1 MNQSMRQMVL
11 AVAVGA
17 AIGMLPVDR
26 ALARGPMPDSGKAPP
41 AVSAIAAPVAQ
52 NSVAMPVREVV
63 LYSSGVGYFEHY
75 GTVNGDASAEL
86 PFKATQINDVLKS
99 LVLEDLDGGK
109 ISAVTYPS
117 QDPLAKT
124 LRSFQVDIT
133 ANPPLADLLNQL
145 RGVKIA
151 AHLQGNEEVSGIVL
165 EVETRIEPA
174 PAGQSPVSIPVLNVL
189 TGATIKQVELNQVN
203 DLTFAD
209 PTLQEELEKAL
220 GALAQS
226 RDQDKKPVTI
236 VFNGRGERGVRIGYV
251 VSTPIWKTSYRLLLS
266 GDEKQKPSLQGWAI
280 VENQT
285 DSDWNNV
292 QLSLVSGR
300 PISFVENLYQPLY
313 VPRPIVEP
321 ELFASLR
328 PTLDTGG
335 IDTALSDAKDG
346 AESEGMPAEAAAPGM
361 GPLGQNREALMQ
373 SEARSKFAYNMAG
386 SAASQPQL
394 GMSQDN
400 LGRLNASSS
409 IVSIASAAHLGELF
423 EYTVGNVT
431 LSRQKSA
438 MLPIITDP
446 IEIERLSIYNQS
458 VLPNNPLYGA
468 RVKNTTG
475 KHLLAGPMTVL
486 DNGSYAGDA
495 QIDNLPP
502 GQERLVSYGVDLEM
516 KVLAEPM
523 ASGDAVIQ
531 TARIDKGVL
540 VASRKFVSGMN
551 YTADNKSDKD
561 KTLIVEHPKQGG
573 WTLVN
578 TAAPIETTESV
589 YRFKIAVPAGKTVK
603 LLVSAESTQDERIEI
618 LPCDADQLAV
628 YFNQG
633 GKIPAK
639 VHDAIGKALDMKRA
653 LADTQRQIEAH
664 DQQMQQIDQ
673 EQNRIRENMRTV
685 GRGNAYYD
693 RLLKKLDDQED
704 TLETLQKEK
713 ADLQTTRDQQQKDL
727 ENYVGNLNMA

>member
-1 MNQSMRQMVL
+1 MKQSIRKVVL
-11 AVAVGA
+11 AAAVMGVVALGPRGQALGRVGS
-17 AIGMLPVDR
+17 D
-26 ALARGPMPDSGKAPP
+26 GPAQTVATTQS
-41 AVSAIAAPVAQ
+41 AVSIPIRQ
-52 NSVAMPVREVV
+52 VV
-63 LYSSGVGYFEHY
+63 LFSSGVGYFEHY
-75 GTVNGDASAEL
+75 GTVSGDGSAEL
-86 PFKATQINDVLKS
+86 PFKAAQINDVLKS

-145 RGVKIA
+145 RGAKITA
-151 AHLQGNEEVSGIVL
+151 QLQGNEQVSGIVL
-165 EVETRIEPA
+165 GVENRLEPA
-174 PAGQSPVSIPVLNVL
+174 PAGQNPVAVSVLNVL
-189 TGATIKQVELNQVN
+189 SGATIKQVELNRLN
-203 DLTFAD
+203 DLTFDD
-209 PTLQEELEKAL
+209 PKLQEELDKAL
-220 GALAQS
+220 AALAQS

-236 VFNGRGERGVRIGYV
+236 EFRGSGDRGVRIGYV
-251 VSTPIWKTSYRLLLS
+251 VSTPIWKTSYRLLL
-266 GDEKQKPSLQGWAI
+266 GEGEKEKSSLQGWAI

-328 PTLDTGG
+328 PPLDTGG
-335 IDTALSDAKDG
+335 IAG
-346 AESEGMPAEAAAPGM
+346 AESAAPEEAKDATDFNSEKPIQYQANNRQIEQLLDRRSGIAMKSYPGVM
-361 GPLGQNREALMQ
+361 GGRPTV
-373 SEARSKFAYNMAG
+373 
-386 SAASQPQL
+386 QPQSA
-394 GMSQDN
+394 SQDN
-400 LGRLNASSS
+400 LGAINAGSS
-409 IVSIASAAHLGELF
+409 ITSIASAAHLGELF
-423 EYTVGNVT
+423 QYTVGNVS

-446 IEIERLSIYNQS
+446 IEVEKLSIYNSS
-458 VLPNNPLYGA
+458 VMPNNPLYGA

-475 KHLLAGPMTVL
+475 KHLLAGPVTIL

-502 GQERLVSYGVDLEM
+502 GQERLLSYGVDLEM
-516 KVLAEPM
+516 KVLAEPV

-531 TARIDKGVL
+531 SGKIDKGVL
-540 VASRKFVSGMN
+540 VVTRKFASGMN

-561 KTLIVEHPKQGG
+561 KTLIVEHPKQDG
-573 WTLVN
+573 WSLVD
-578 TAAPIETTESV
+578 TVKPEETTESV
-589 YRFKIAVPAGKTVK
+589 YRFKFAVPAGKAVR
-603 LLVSAESTQDERIEI
+603 LPVSQESTQDERVEI

-628 YFNQG
+628 YFNTG
-633 GKIPAK
+633 GKISQK
-639 VHDAIGKALDMKRA
+639 VHDAIGKAVDMKRA
-653 LADTQRQIEAH
+653 LTSTQEQIESH
-664 DQQMQQIDQ
+664 DQQMQAIDH

-685 GRGNAYYD
+685 GKGNGYYD

-704 TLETLQKEK
+704 TLETLQAEK
-713 ADLQTTRDQQQKDL
+713 SQLQQTQEKQQKDL
-727 ENYVGNLNMA
+727 EDYVANLSIS

>member
-1 MNQSMRQMVL
+1 MKQSIRRMVL
-11 AVAVGA
+11 VSAVGA
-17 AIGMLPVDR
+17 AIGLLPTSRV
-26 ALARGPMPDSGKAPP
+26 LARGPMPEPGKAPP
-41 AVSAIAAPVAQ
+41 ALPAAAAMAQ
-52 NSVAMPVREVV
+52 NNVAIPIREVV

-75 GTVNGDASAEL
+75 GTVSGDASAEL

-99 LVLEDLDGGK
+99 LVLEDMDGGK

-145 RGVKIA
+145 RGAKITA
-151 AHLQGNEEVSGIVL
+151 QLQGNEQVSGIVL
-165 EVETRIEPA
+165 GVESRLEPA
-174 PAGQSPVSIPVLNVL
+174 PAGQSPVAVSVLNVL
-189 TGATIKQVELNQVN
+189 SGATIRQVELNRLN
-203 DLTFAD
+203 DLTFDD
-209 PTLQEELEKAL
+209 PKLQEELDKAL
-220 GALAQS
+220 SALAQS

-236 VFNGRGERGVRIGYV
+236 EFRGSGDRGVRIGYV
-251 VSTPIWKTSYRLLLS
+251 VSTPIWKTSYRLLL
-266 GDEKQKPSLQGWAI
+266 GEGEKEKPSLQGWAI

-328 PTLDTGG
+328 PPLDTGG
-335 IDTALSDAKDG
+335 VAG
-346 AESEGMPAEAAAPGM
+346 AEPGAAEATPEADLNTEKPTQYQANSRQAEQMIELQSGIALKNSSGARAELAAR
-361 GPLGQNREALMQ
+361 LQ
-373 SEARSKFAYNMAG
+373 S
-386 SAASQPQL
+386 QL
-394 GMSQDN
+394 SQDN
-400 LGRLNASSS
+400 LGAINAGSS
-409 IVSIASAAHLGELF
+409 ITSIASAAHLGELF

-431 LSRQKSA
+431 LPRQKSA

-446 IEIERLSIYNQS
+446 IEVEKLSIFNQS
-458 VLPNNPLYGA
+458 VMPNNPLYGA

-475 KHLLAGPMTVL
+475 KHLLAGPVTVL

-502 GQERLVSYGVDLEM
+502 GQERLLSYGVDLEM
-516 KVLAEPM
+516 KVLAEPV
-523 ASGDAVIQ
+523 SGGDGVIQ
-531 TARIDKGVL
+531 SGKIDKGVL
-540 VASRKFVSGMN
+540 IVTRKFASGMN

-561 KTLIVEHPKQGG
+561 KTLIVEHPKQDG
-573 WTLVN
+573 WTLVD
-578 TAAPIETTESV
+578 TAAPVETTESV
-589 YRFKIAVPAGKTVK
+589 YRFKFSVPAGKTVK
-603 LLVSAESTQDERIEI
+603 LPVSEESTQDERVEI

-628 YFNQG
+628 YFNAG
-633 GKIPAK
+633 GKLSPK
-639 VHDAIGKALDMKRA
+639 VHDAIGKAVDMKRA
-653 LADTQRQIEAH
+653 LVATQEQIESH
-664 DQQMQQIDQ
+664 DQQMQAIDH

-685 GRGNAYYD
+685 GRGNSYYD

-704 TLETLQKEK
+704 TLETLQAEK
-713 ADLQTTRDQQQKDL
+713 AQLQQTQEKQQKDL
-727 ENYVGNLNMA
+727 EDYLGNLNVG

>member
-17 AIGMLPVDR
+17 AIGMLPLDR

-41 AVSAIAAPVAQ
+41 AVSAIAASVAQ

-75 GTVNGDASAEL
+75 GTVNGDGSAEL

-145 RGVKIA
+145 RGAKIT
-151 AHLQGNEEVSGIVL
+151 AHLQENNEVSGIVL
-165 EVETRIEPA
+165 GVETRIEPA
-174 PAGQSPVSIPVLNVL
+174 PAGQTPVSIPVLNVL

-209 PTLQEELEKAL
+209 PTLQEELDKAL

-266 GDEKQKPSLQGWAI
+266 GGEREKSSLQGWAI

-335 IDTALSDAKDG
+335 IDTALSDDRGGEADG
-346 AESEGMPAEAAAPGM
+346 SRAEAATPGM
-361 GPLGQNREALMQ
+361 GPMGQNGQAFMQ

-386 SAASQPQL
+386 MAPSQQL

-400 LGRLNASSS
+400 LGRLNAGSS

-475 KHLLAGPMTVL
+475 KHLLAGPVTVL

-561 KTLIVEHPKQGG
+561 KTLIVEHPKQNG

-603 LLVSAESTQDERIEI
+603 LPVSAESTQDERIEI

-673 EQNRIRENMRTV
+673 EQNRIRENMGTV

-713 ADLQTTRDQQQKDL
+713 ADLKSTLDQQQKDL
-727 ENYVGNLNMA
+727 ENYVANLNV